1 MARPPAGHDVGGRF
15 LRPGGTPRPFP
26 MLERDECAL
35 VGERPRDGRSGTAS
49 GACDEDDSLAQAEIH
64 VRLPAADDP
73 GG

>member
-35 VGERPRDGRSGTAS
+35 VGEGARDGRSGTAS
-49 GACDEDDSLAQAEIH
+49 GACDEDDPVAQPEIH
-64 VRLPAADDP
+64 VRLPAGDDP